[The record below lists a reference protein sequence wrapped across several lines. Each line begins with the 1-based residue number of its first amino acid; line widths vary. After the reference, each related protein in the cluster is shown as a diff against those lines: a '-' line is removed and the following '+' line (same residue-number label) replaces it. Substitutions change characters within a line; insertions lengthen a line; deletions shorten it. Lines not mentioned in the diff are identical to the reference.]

1 MKIKVGSLNDLTDSR
16 EILES
21 RPHPFVP
28 LFISIIVA
36 LIIVALVWSY
46 FGKLDVVAKAN
57 GIVRP
62 NEKIHTIQIPIP
74 GKVEEVHIKEGQRVE
89 IGDTLFSIEK
99 EEVLKELENRNDEL
113 KEIENELNLL
123 TTYKESIQAKENLF
137 TGIEVNKY
145 SELVDQYI
153 VDYNKLKLDF
163 DNAVIEIEQKRQAL
177 EQSSEMVDVRII
189 ENERTLKTET
199 NRYKVDVAILEEKIE
214 QLTMEL
220 ENENKLKDSVVTKE
234 NIINESDAVRTAQ
247 LISYQKKLD
256 QLMLTVEDYKN
267 VYNRSLELGERFVSK
282 VQLEKEKAQYETALI
297 ELESFENNM
306 LFELDSKI
314 KQLNNELQ
322 QAKADL
328 TNLSKITDLTAN
340 NEGLN
345 LENKHLNKNIKSM
358 SSQEDLLSQG
368 EQVALEKFELGK
380 FVEINSLIEAEEN
393 KKKAVEETIESL
405 EIAINKGMITASSSG
420 TINIVKEIAIGE
432 FVQSGETILT
442 IIPDNESEYKVLLAV
457 TNQEIGKIE
466 VGDDV
471 NFHFSAF
478 PKQSYGYLSG
488 NVVSISSD
496 STIGENGL
504 SYYTVEASLKDKNL
518 FNKRGDKAEVKV
530 GMSVEASVITES
542 KKILY
547 YLLEK
552 INFID

>member
-1 MKIKVGSLNDLTDSR
+1 MKMKISNLNDLTDSR

-62 NEKIHTIQIPIP
+62 NEKIHTIQIPIS
-74 GKVEEVHIKEGQRVE
+74 GKIEEVHIKEGQRVE
-89 IGDTLFSIEK
+89 IGDTLFSIEQA
-99 EEVLKELENRNDEL
+99 EVLKELENRNDEL

-220 ENENKLKDSVVTKE
+220 ENENKLKDSIVTKE
-234 NIINESDAVRTAQ
+234 NIINKSDAVRTAQ

-306 LFELDSKI
+306 LLELDSKI

-328 TNLSKITDLTAN
+328 TNLRKITDLTAN

-345 LENKHLNKNIKSM
+345 LENKHLNKNIRSM

-393 KKKAVEETIESL
+393 KKKAVKETIESL
-405 EIAINKGMITASSSG
+405 EIALNKGMITASSSG